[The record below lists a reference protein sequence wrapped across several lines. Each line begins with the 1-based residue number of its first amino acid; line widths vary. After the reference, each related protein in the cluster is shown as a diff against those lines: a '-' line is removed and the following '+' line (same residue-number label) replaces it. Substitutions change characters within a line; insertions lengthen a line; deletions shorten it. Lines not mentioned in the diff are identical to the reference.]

1 MLYLRVVKG
10 AVNFIVMLLGFGVDA
25 GDRLLLVVF
34 FLSKNLV
41 QELPVCQI
49 KSKQQSCVKL
59 TAKPVLKL
67 GAARLSCP
75 HITSERPL
83 LASGVDRCRT
93 LLCHAFSNLPLWGR
107 SGPGWGPRG
116 NREGALLGQVRGR
129 PALLVFEELLGLFLL
144 TEVRMSLCREGRSEL
159 GPRGPRTP
167 DAPPGFQWRNEHVD
181 TRCQGI
187 VVWRKRFRFHLRNC
201 CLSNSIFRHKRSAE

>member
-1 MLYLRVVKG
+1 
-10 AVNFIVMLLGFGVDA
+10 MLLGFGVDA
-25 GDRLLLVVF
+25 GDRLILVVF

-67 GAARLSCP
+67 GAARLSRP

-93 LLCHAFSNLPLWGR
+93 LLCHAFSNPPLWGR
-107 SGPGWGPRG
+107 SRPGWGPRG

-129 PALLVFEELLGLFLL
+129 PGVLVFEELLGLFLL
-144 TEVRMSLCREGRSEL
+144 NEV
-159 GPRGPRTP
+159 
-167 DAPPGFQWRNEHVD
+167 N
-181 TRCQGI
+181 
-187 VVWRKRFRFHLRNC
+187 
-201 CLSNSIFRHKRSAE
+201 